1 MMDEHSLLELR
12 DRIGDEHLGRRLRA
26 QVDLTVRILGQGRA
40 RFHFENVPFFIEI
53 VKLVLRVTGLHSQ
66 GRRNALAL
74 TVRENRAAIRDL
86 PAPFDGLRVLH
97 LSDLHLDG
105 YPGFG
110 QHIANAISGLDF
122 DVCVLTGDFRFFG
135 SGQYHTLAAELD
147 ALAPA
152 LACRFGVYGILGNHD
167 FIEMV
172 PMIEAR
178 GIRMLLNESVA
189 LTTGGPH
196 PSLAR
201 TSAFPP
207 KVGGDRGGAEA
218 EASLWLVGLE
228 DAHLYGLHDFD
239 KGLRDVPPDAP
250 RILLIHSPEV
260 IPEAGSRG
268 FGLYLTGHT
277 HGGQFCLPGGWGP
290 YANARCPRRYAAG
303 AWQYNGMAGY
313 TSWGTG
319 SSGVFARFFCP
330 PEIVIH
336 TLRPTT

>member
-1 MMDEHSLLELR
+1 MEMIDEHSLLELR
-12 DRIGDEHLGRRLRA
+12 ERIGDEHLGQRLRA
-26 QVDLTVRILGQGRA
+26 QVDLTLRILGQGRA

-53 VKLVLRVTGLHSQ
+53 VKLALRVTGLHSQ
-66 GRRNALAL
+66 GQRNALDL
-74 TVRENRAAIRDL
+74 TVRENQVAIRDF
-86 PAPFDGLRVLH
+86 PAPFDGLRILH

-105 YPGFG
+105 YLGFG

-135 SGQYHTLAAELD
+135 SGQYHTLATELD

-189 LTTGGPH
+189 LTTGG
-196 PSLAR
+196 
-201 TSAFPP
+201 T
-207 KVGGDRGGAEA
+207 
-218 EASLWLVGLE
+218 SLWLVGLE

-239 KGLRDVPPDAP
+239 KGLCDVPPDAP

-290 YANARCPRRYAAG
+290 YANARCPRRYTAG
-303 AWQYNGMAGY
+303 PWQYDGMAGY

-319 SSGVFARFFCP
+319 SPGVFARFFCP

-336 TLRPTT
+336 KLEKLATNCTN